1 MTGRLAAA
9 IALLL
14 LLVPSALGL
23 LVYEANTNVG
33 SGSTTTSVWSGQSV
47 AQSFTVNENHY
58 LNRTALR
65 ILSPQRIH
73 SLRVEIRPD
82 AAGLPNDTF
91 LLASSNGTVPS
102 LNVWYWWNF
111 TFARPPTLS
120 AGRVYWIVARDSLA
134 FGQGYEWDRSGSN
147 AYAGGTAAYKLGAG
161 SWTTFDDDQ
170 LFVNYGTPA
179 SAHLA
184 LAQTNNDTVGNPGDE
199 IQYRLY
205 YNNTGNATAQMVW
218 INDTL
223 PSGVQY
229 RSAYPAP
236 TSISG
241 GLLRWGFPSVPVGAY
256 NLVINATLSTSL
268 GDGVAVTNTATLD
281 YLNETGA
288 KGSSQIAT
296 SSTIIRAPSFTLTK
310 SADRAVAGPGDPINY
325 IVSYVNVGSR
335 AAALVVI
342 DDPMPPG
349 LIFVNSTA
357 EANRTGPGH
366 WVFRNV
372 QPGSRALQVQT
383 RVAYNASQP
392 AITNSATL
400 QSYNSRGQRLQT
412 LVGYATVLAG
422 APVPPSFTL
431 TVTASRSTMAPG
443 DGLNLLVQYSNQ
455 GGRARDLW
463 LNMSIPSELEPTSAS
478 LPPLGRTPT
487 SLLWHLQDVG
497 PGNYSITLAA
507 RLSGDARSTVV
518 VTVLLS
524 STDGIGRKGDPLTA
538 YTVVDIQPGL
548 GSLTTLLLGGLLA
561 LATAVAVFFLFRRR
575 ITALINHYRGVFDEI
590 FLLHRSGL
598 LIRHYSRSIRPEI
611 DSDVIGAMLV
621 AVQDFVKDSF
631 RGQGLEELKVGR
643 ARLLIARG
651 KHSILAAAV
660 TGGRAARL
668 GAVLAS
674 AVDIIEARCGDTL
687 ANWSGV
693 VEDLGGIDEVIKGL
707 LVGTLRPK
715 RLPRFRG
722 PRLGKPSTRPLEEL
736 STSRK

>member
-9 IALLL
+9 IALAL
-14 LLVPSALGL
+14 LLVPGALGL
-23 LVYEANTNVG
+23 QVFEANTNPG
-33 SGSTTTSVWSGQSV
+33 AGTATTAVWSGQSA
-47 AQSFTVNENHY
+47 AQSFTVGENHY

-65 ILSPQRIH
+65 VLDPQKLDT
-73 SLRVEIRPD
+73 LRVEIHPD
-82 AAGLPNDTF
+82 AGGLPNDTF
-91 LLASSNGTVPS
+91 LLASTNGSVPS

-111 TFARPPTLS
+111 TFSKPPTLL
-120 AGRVYWIVARDSLA
+120 AGRVYWIVVRDFQA
-134 FGQGYEWDRSGSN
+134 FGQGYEWERSGSN
-147 AYAGGTAAYKLGAG
+147 TYAGGVAAYKLGSG

-179 SAHLA
+179 SAHLT
-184 LAQTNNDTVGNPGDE
+184 LAQTNNDTVGTPGDG

-205 YNNTGNATAQMVW
+205 YNNTGNATARMVW

-229 RSAYPAP
+229 RSAFPAP
-236 TSISG
+236 SSMSG
-241 GLLRWGFPSVPVGAY
+241 ALVRWAFPSVPVGAY
-256 NLVINATLSTSL
+256 NLVINATLSTAL

-288 KGSSQIAT
+288 KGFSQIST
-296 SSTIIRAPSFTLTK
+296 SSTIIRAPNFILSK
-310 SADRAVAGPGDPINY
+310 SADRTVAGPGDLITY
-325 IVSYVNVGSR
+325 IVGYINVGSR
-335 AAALVVI
+335 AAAQVVI
-342 DDPMPPG
+342 DDPMPPD
-349 LIFVNSTA
+349 LLFVNSTA

-372 QPGSRALQVQT
+372 LPGSQALQIRA
-383 RVAYNASQP
+383 RVAYNASHP
-392 AITNSATL
+392 AFTNGATL
-400 QSYNSRGQRLQT
+400 QSYNARGQRLQT
-412 LVGYATVLAG
+412 LFGNATVLAG
-422 APVPPSFTL
+422 APVPPSL
-431 TVTASRSTMAPG
+431 TMVITASRATMAPG
-443 DGLNLLVQYSNQ
+443 DGLNLLLQYSNR

-463 LNMSIPSELEPTSAS
+463 LNMSIPSELEPTSAT
-478 LPPLGRTPT
+478 LPPTGRTAT
-487 SLLWHLQDVG
+487 SLLWHFQDVG
-497 PGNYSITLAA
+497 PGNYTIIVSA

-518 VTVLLS
+518 ASVLLS
-524 STDGIGRKGDPLTA
+524 ATDGLGRKGDPVAA
-538 YTVVDIQPGL
+538 YTVVEIQAGL
-548 GSLTTLLLGGLLA
+548 GGLATLLLGGLLA
-561 LATAVAVFFLFRRR
+561 LATGVAVFFLFRRR
-575 ITALINHYRGVFDEI
+575 IMALINHYRGIFDEI

-611 DSDVIGAMLV
+611 DSDIIGAMLV

-660 TGGRAARL
+660 TGGRTSRL

-674 AVDIIEARCGDTL
+674 AVDILEARCGDAL

-693 VEDLGGIDEVIKGL
+693 VEDLSGIDEVIKGL
-707 LVGTLRPK
+707 LVGTLKPR

-722 PRLGKPSTRPLEEL
+722 PRQGKPAAHPLEEL
-736 STSRK
+736 SISRK